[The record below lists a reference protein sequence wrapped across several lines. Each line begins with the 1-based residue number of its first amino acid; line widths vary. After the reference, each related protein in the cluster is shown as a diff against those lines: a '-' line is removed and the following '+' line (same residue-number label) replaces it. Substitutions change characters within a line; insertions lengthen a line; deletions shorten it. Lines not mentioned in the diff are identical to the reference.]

1 MSSEFIEKKEKE
13 LNDYRLEVEK
23 IQKKFETGQ
32 LTYKESIDATIQ
44 LNFDINSNS
53 KEADEII
60 NQLETNEIINQLEK
74 NQKRFELNTFEFSI
88 GVEPPKIIKP
98 PLGLKPKDIFQK
110 QLKNLI
116 LFENKT
122 RIFEILEACM
132 RYTENSLNIPKEWLF
147 ELLDICVNN
156 NNNFQDLKMDY
167 FKESEVIK

>member
-13 LNDYRLEVEK
+13 LNDYRFEVEK

-32 LTYKESIDATIQ
+32 LTYKEA
-44 LNFDINSNS
+44 
-53 KEADEII
+53 
-60 NQLETNEIINQLEK
+60 NEIINQLEK

-88 GVEPPKIIKP
+88 GAEPPKIIKP

-132 RYTENSLNIPKEWLF
+132 RYTENSLNIPNEWLF
-147 ELLDICVNN
+147 ELLDICVHN

-167 FKESEVIK
+167 FKESEVNNEK